1 MPLRRENSDGS
12 DDGIRIH
19 YQIPTELHRRL
30 KAEAAY
36 RGLTLKE
43 FLIGTLEK
51 ALADG
56 LWERDSTER
65 RIKGSRKASS

>member
-1 MPLRRENSDGS
+1 MPLRRENPNESDE
-12 DDGIRIH
+12 GIRIH

-36 RGLTLKE
+36 RGLTLKD

-65 RIKGSRKASS
+65 RGKGSRKTRS